1 MAQSVESRALRRSN
15 LVFKKGVD
23 PDNLVTLLYSNELLT
38 PEEKSKARQKMLTDG
53 EKLEEV
59 FTFLERR
66 VSTDARIF
74 HELLKVL
81 QEEPAL
87 KGVADQMQ
95 G

>member
-1 MAQSVESRALRRSN
+1 MAQSVESRALRKSN

-38 PEEKSKARQKMLTDG
+38 SDEKSKARQKTLTDG
-53 EKLEEV
+53 EKTEEV

-66 VSTDARIF
+66 VSVDARVF